1 MLGGLVVE
9 RSTYEDNGIPVLK
22 DIPLISYLFK
32 QRVDEINKDHLLIF
46 LTPRIVRR
54 GRGPAES
61 LQQLLK
67 MREEEE
73 QREFE
78 EKRKRSAQ
86 ESEKK

>member
-1 MLGGLVVE
+1 
-9 RSTYEDNGIPVLK
+9 
-22 DIPLISYLFK
+22 
-32 QRVDEINKDHLLIF
+32 
-46 LTPRIVRR
+46 VRR

-78 EKRKRSAQ
+78 EARKKGAQ
-86 ESEKK
+86 EPEKK